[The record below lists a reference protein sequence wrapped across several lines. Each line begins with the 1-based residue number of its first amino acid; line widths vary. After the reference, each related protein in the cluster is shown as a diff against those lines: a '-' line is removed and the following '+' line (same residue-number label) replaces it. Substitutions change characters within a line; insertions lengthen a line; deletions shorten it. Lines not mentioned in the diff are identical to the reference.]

1 MKNLLS
7 FLLFVL
13 IFWSSYAQKNS
24 NEAKDII
31 SYVVAKDTL
40 VNKLEGIAL
49 SNKIKSGVITK
60 QDSIAYAAQKK
71 SLELRVFKKADN
83 DAFRYYLEMDSKNNN
98 RLAKY
103 LSKEIVTKVIKSIP
117 ENSIHNIIN
126 LKDKGIVAYDKESVS
141 GRCHS
146 FSDPIE
152 ISSNRYIVYHY
163 LLLNMDSWIN
173 EFIIYKIVKDEIQ
186 IEKTIEVEYF

>member
-7 FLLFVL
+7 FLLFAL
-13 IFWSSYAQKNS
+13 IFWGSYAQNNS
-24 NEAKDII
+24 NEVTDIT

-40 VNKLEGIAL
+40 VSKLEGIAL

-60 QDSIAYAAQKK
+60 QDSITYAVQKK

-83 DAFRYYLEMDSKNNN
+83 EAFRYYLEMDSKNNN

-117 ENSIHNIIN
+117 ENSIHNILD
-126 LKDKGIVAYDKESVS
+126 LKDKGVVAYYKESVS

-146 FSDPIE
+146 FSNPIE

-173 EFIIYKIVKDEIQ
+173 EFIIYKIINDEIQ
-186 IEKTIEVEYF
+186 IEKTIEVEYY